1 MRCLFFDAI
10 GKVRHLAIAIDSST
24 KPGPAKVRATLFI
37 AAVVASRYSP
47 DVKALYEHLIA
58 KGKSKMG
65 ALGQQC
71 ASWCNCALERG
82 KTVRHIRQTLCS
94 LVQQRLDGRDG
105 IYARKRQRVKASIT
119 NV

>member
-24 KPGPAKVRATLFI
+24 KPGPDKVRATLFI

-65 ALGQQC
+65 ALGGSNAQAGAIVLWSVEKPYAISGKLC
-71 ASWCNCALERG
+71 AVWCNKGLTVETVSTSASG
-82 KTVRHIRQTLCS
+82 KE
-94 LVQQRLDGRDG
+94 
-105 IYARKRQRVKASIT
+105 
-119 NV
+119 